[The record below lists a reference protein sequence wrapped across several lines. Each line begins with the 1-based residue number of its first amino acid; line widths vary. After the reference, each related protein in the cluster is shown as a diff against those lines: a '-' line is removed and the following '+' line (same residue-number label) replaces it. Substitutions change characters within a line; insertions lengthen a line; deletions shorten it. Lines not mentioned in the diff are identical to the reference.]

1 MKNNSG
7 ITEVFARNIPFN
19 SITNRGAPHQRAQ
32 NECCV
37 YLVQHG
43 MSFLITTSIYE
54 VAIQSIIYK
63 GLLCVP
69 LCYNIIEFSFECI
82 FVFKLK
88 IIKRIIAT
96 LKLLL
101 LLFKLA

>member
-1 MKNNSG
+1 M
-7 ITEVFARNIPFN
+7 
-19 SITNRGAPHQRAQ
+19 
-32 NECCV
+32 
-37 YLVQHG
+37 
-43 MSFLITTSIYE
+43 
-54 VAIQSIIYK
+54 AIQSIIYK
-63 GLLCVP
+63 ALLYVP
-69 LCYNIIEFSFECI
+69 LCCNIIEFSFECI

>member
-1 MKNNSG
+1 M
-7 ITEVFARNIPFN
+7 
-19 SITNRGAPHQRAQ
+19 
-32 NECCV
+32 
-37 YLVQHG
+37 
-43 MSFLITTSIYE
+43 
-54 VAIQSIIYK
+54 AIQSIIYK
-63 GLLCVP
+63 GLLYVP